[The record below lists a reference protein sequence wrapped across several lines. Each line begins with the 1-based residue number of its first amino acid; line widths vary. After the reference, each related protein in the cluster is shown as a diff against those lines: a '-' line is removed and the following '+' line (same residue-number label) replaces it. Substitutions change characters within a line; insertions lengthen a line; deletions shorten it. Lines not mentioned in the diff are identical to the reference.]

1 MGFPFGAVAGTLA
14 VICSKHREGNS
25 IHNLFNPNWYEERQK
40 ETQKSEILLEYLT
53 KTFEVQKV
61 EVRVSTFDSYEYLL
75 RFNSFFVGISI
86 SSSML
91 REMETEHLC
100 DYAYHLV
107 LGELVNHTKKIY
119 VKENKQDGVMD

>member
-1 MGFPFGAVAGTLA
+1 MVSPFGAVAGTLA
-14 VICSKHREGNS
+14 VICSNHRGGYNKSFNS
-25 IHNLFNPNWYEERQK
+25 KWYEERQK
-40 ETQKSEILLEYLT
+40 EAQKNEILLEYCT

-61 EVRVSTFDSYEYLL
+61 EVRSIVFDSYEYILS
-75 RFNSFFVGISI
+75 FDSFFVGISI

-119 VKENKQDGVMD
+119 VKEKKQDGVMD